1 MEDSP
6 KNRASRSGPV
16 HLAYAFGLS
25 ALFFVGVMS
34 GMWVSIRY
42 FDEPAPF
49 AAGSPSDARARGRI
63 TGDLPIPTWI
73 DHPYRRHANALRAE
87 FSAETAF
94 SDLNRVFFGEAMA
107 SVPLDKADLPGAYA
121 SWQLRGAGD
130 AVSALHAPGA
140 VLYFAAT
147 VLSGM
152 PERACTKPAARA
164 EGEIPPARS
173 ISNVEDR
180 TDSILRA
187 TFASPF

>member
-16 HLAYAFGLS
+16 LLAYAFGLS
-25 ALFFVGVMS
+25 ALFVVGVTS

-42 FDEPAPF
+42 FDEPVPTSAQ
-49 AAGSPSDARARGRI
+49 AAADARAPGRI

-73 DHPYRRHANALRAE
+73 DHPYRRRADAERAE
-87 FSAETAF
+87 FSTETAF
-94 SDLNRVFFGEAMA
+94 SDLNRIFFGEAMA
-107 SVPLDKADLPGAYA
+107 SVPLEKADLPGAYA
-121 SWQLRGAGD
+121 SWQLRGTDD

-140 VLYFAAT
+140 VLYLAAT
-147 VLSGM
+147 VFSGR
-152 PERACTKPAARA
+152 PERACKTPTMHPA
-164 EGEIPPARS
+164 GDSPPARS

-180 TDSILRA
+180 TENILRA